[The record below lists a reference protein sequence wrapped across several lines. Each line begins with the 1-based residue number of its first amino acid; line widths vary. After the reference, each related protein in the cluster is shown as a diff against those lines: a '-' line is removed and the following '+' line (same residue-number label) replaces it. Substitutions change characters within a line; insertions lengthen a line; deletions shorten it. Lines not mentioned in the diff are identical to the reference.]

1 MSEMST
7 AEEDCIDATEEGKGM
22 GWKEGLSILWKNVIV
37 KSFTFFQEQF
47 LHLDSLLKYLLKKI
61 ESIGIILLPYSEM
74 STNCEHSLK
83 SHNLPSKHTTIPL
96 HSSTVC
102 TCKTVFSPKVM

>member
-22 GWKEGLSILWKNVIV
+22 GWKGGLSILWKNVIV

-47 LHLDSLLKYLLKKI
+47 
-61 ESIGIILLPYSEM
+61 
-74 STNCEHSLK
+74 
-83 SHNLPSKHTTIPL
+83 
-96 HSSTVC
+96 
-102 TCKTVFSPKVM
+102 